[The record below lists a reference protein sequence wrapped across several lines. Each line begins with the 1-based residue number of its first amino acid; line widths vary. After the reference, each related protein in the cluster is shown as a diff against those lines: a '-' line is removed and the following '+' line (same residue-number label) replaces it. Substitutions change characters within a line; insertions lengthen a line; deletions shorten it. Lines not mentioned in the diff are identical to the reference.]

1 MRYAECHPDRKHASH
16 GLCVQCYQ
24 ADWRQKNREHF
35 RAYGK
40 RWREANAV
48 RRTEYIKKWRQE
60 NPDKVRE
67 TNWRHT
73 GIDCTYAQYK
83 ELEAA
88 QSGCCAL
95 CGNPDKGRHLAV
107 DHHHNTGR
115 IRGLLCRPC
124 NQAIGV
130 LEKRGVN
137 SIVLAKYL
145 ASET

>member
-1 MRYAECHPDRKHASH
+1 MLHMACVSSATKLIGDRK
-16 GLCVQCYQ
+16 
-24 ADWRQKNREHF
+24 
-35 RAYGK
+35 
-40 RWREANAV
+40 
-48 RRTEYIKKWRQE
+48 TESTFVPMARDGEKLMLKWRQE
-60 NPDKVRE
+60 NHDKVRE
-67 TNWRHT
+67 TKWRHT